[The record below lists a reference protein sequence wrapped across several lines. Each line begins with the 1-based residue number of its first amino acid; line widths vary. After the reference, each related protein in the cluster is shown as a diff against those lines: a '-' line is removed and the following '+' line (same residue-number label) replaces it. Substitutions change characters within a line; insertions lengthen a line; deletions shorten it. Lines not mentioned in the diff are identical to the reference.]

1 MGKGN
6 ILVAFFNEAVF
17 LKGKLNCESG
27 YNKIYAIP
35 PAIFTE
41 TENFA

>member
-35 PAIFTE
+35 LAIFTE